1 MFIPYS
7 TCFILFPRFFPS
19 LSWSL
24 SVTCGPV
31 VLWRVVPR
39 SSFAHRDGGP
49 LRRGWKLRDSAL
61 QRNFCEAKPAY
72 LDIFGI
78 FKACFAY
85 VAFRFLVV
93 YDLIRSYTIFTRH
106 DIPWYVIRAV
116 IFDLWPHLAEFQSHG
131 HWLWWPVQTDRG
143 KSERIWKVQLCWCCH
158 DGTLWHGPKDWK
170 TPTTGLV
177 WRHVLGESK
186 IIWIIPGS
194 SHNME
199 QFFLF
204 AHISHHDGMMT
215 RCDRCWYVASPV
227 FPCRRQ
233 SSALLGRSTGRK
245 KLGSAHGTLS
255 S

>member
-1 MFIPYS
+1 MIFHDMWFGP
-7 TCFILFPRFFPS
+7 
-19 LSWSL
+19 WSL
-24 SVTCGPV
+24 TCDLIWLSSKVKSWTLAVMAGSDWQRKIRKDLKGTV
-31 VLWRVVPR
+31 VLVLSRWHTLAR
-39 SSFAHRDGGP
+39 
-49 LRRGWKLRDSAL
+49 
-61 QRNFCEAKPAY
+61 AKR
-72 LDIFGI
+72 L
-78 FKACFAY
+78 
-85 VAFRFLVV
+85 
-93 YDLIRSYTIFTRH
+93 
-106 DIPWYVIRAV
+106 
-116 IFDLWPHLAEFQSHG
+116 
-131 HWLWWPVQTDRG
+131 
-143 KSERIWKVQLCWCCH
+143 
-158 DGTLWHGPKDWK
+158 KDWK